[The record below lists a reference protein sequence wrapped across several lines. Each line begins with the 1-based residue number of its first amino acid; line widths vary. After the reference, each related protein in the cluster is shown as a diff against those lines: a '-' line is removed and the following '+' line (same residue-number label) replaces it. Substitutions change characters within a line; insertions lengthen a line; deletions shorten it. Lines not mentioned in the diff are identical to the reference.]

1 MAYQKDISAVLGLS
15 ISAVSKALNGYPD
28 ISEETR
34 KKVLKTAEELDY
46 NCISCDRRRSGGKLW
61 GAVGILAPGSE
72 KLVKSPY
79 YKELICGMTGE
90 AARNQRDLVI
100 MGDELAE
107 QEMSWLGRVTARKVD
122 GICLLARKEDLY
134 KGRFVDLLES
144 GIPLVSVEN
153 EVTGYTSI
161 CRDFRKNAGL
171 ILKYLKENGH
181 CRAAFPGDFSLEY
194 KKCAS
199 ILRQE
204 AERLDLEC
212 LEMESG
218 ELTPERIISLR
229 EKRGVSC
236 IIFTSHAEAACRI
249 RQWEESGLK
258 VPGDISAVV
267 LQTDR
272 EEWYWEKDGITCVS
286 NAPAELGREAIRRLV
301 RILEYPETD
310 LGETMFFEGIIT
322 RGTTLEKIGGKS
334 ARKV

>member
-61 GAVGILAPGSE
+61 GTVGILAPGSE

-107 QEMSWLGRVTARKVD
+107 QEMSWIGRVIARKVD

-144 GIPLVSVEN
+144 GIPLVSVDN

-161 CRDFRKNAGL
+161 CRDFRKNARM
-171 ILKYLKENGH
+171 ILKYLRENGH
-181 CRAAFPGDFSLEY
+181 RTAAFSGKQSLEY
-194 KKCAS
+194 RKCAS
-199 ILRQE
+199 ILEQE
-204 AERLDLEC
+204 AESLDLEC
-212 LEMESG
+212 LEADFGES
-218 ELTPERIISLR
+218 TAQMIISLR
-229 EKRGVSC
+229 EEKGVSC
-236 IIFTSHAEAACRI
+236 IIFTSHEEAACRI
-249 RQWEESGLK
+249 RQWEKSGLHI
-258 VPGDISAVV
+258 PEDISVVV
-267 LQTDR
+267 LQTNR

-286 NAPAELGREAIRRLV
+286 NAPAELGKEAIRRLV
-301 RILEYPETD
+301 RILEHPETD
-310 LGETMFFEGIIT
+310 LGETMLFEGILT
-322 RGTTLEKIGGKS
+322 RGTTLKKLGGNS
-334 ARKV
+334 ARKY